1 MQKIIYDLREK
12 MKPYENDEEKDAA
25 NREEIPK
32 GNFSLLF
39 YEQLTF
45 HTRKFMHNWHLV
57 FKQKIVMRNIHVIE
71 KVECGCQS
79 TNDSKSD
86 LTYINITSK
95 HDN

>member
-1 MQKIIYDLREK
+1 
-12 MKPYENDEEKDAA
+12 
-25 NREEIPK
+25 
-32 GNFSLLF
+32 
-39 YEQLTF
+39 
-45 HTRKFMHNWHLV
+45 MHNWHLV

-86 LTYINITSK
+86 LTYINIPSK